1 MARQLGKCGAA
12 PRTSQPSI
20 VTLTRSHRL
29 YVLGAILLSALF
41 VCARIPGGAASRFFL
56 VPLAIAGGA
65 YLIAVRESFQTK
77 TYPRQ
82 VLFACLAISI
92 LWRVP
97 FLLRPAAAQD
107 DLHRY
112 VWDGRL
118 QRLGYNPYTVIPADP
133 KFEGLHTAETRGLNN
148 PDVPSPYPAGAQ
160 LFFRGVT
167 AIRESVFAFKVAFV
181 ACDVTV
187 IFLLIAALRRAGQ
200 PEHWVLIYAWHPLVA
215 TEVAGSGHL
224 DILGALLLLS
234 SFVALVDR
242 RRTLAA
248 TAFGLAVSV
257 KFLPIV
263 LLPLYW
269 RRVRIRDGILAA
281 VIVAVLYAPFLER
294 GHIPIGSLGVFV
306 QRFRFNGP
314 IFAGIEQ
321 TVGAHVAASFAVL
334 AGLSS
339 AVWLRIK
346 RSECSSSAW
355 AWPMTASLVC
365 APVIYPWYLL
375 WLVPFIRDTSTTPL
389 IVWTVTILS
398 TYIVWHLHALGRAW
412 HVPLWVTLFEYG
424 PLLAAGLFSLR
435 TSRRQRANPSREQ
448 VQTVRKDQNSPW
460 ADLRI
465 ARMRSGPSQQ

>member
-1 MARQLGKCGAA
+1 M
-12 PRTSQPSI
+12 
-20 VTLTRSHRL
+20 TLTRYHRL

-65 YLIAVRESFQTK
+65 YLIAVREFFQNQK
-77 TYPRQ
+77 YSRH

-107 DLHRY
+107 DVRRY

-133 KFEGLHTAETRGLNN
+133 KFEALHTAETRGLNN

-160 LFFRGVT
+160 LFFRGVA
-167 AIRESVFAFKVAFV
+167 AIRESVFAFKIAFV
-181 ACDVTV
+181 ACDLTI
-187 IFLLIAALRRAGQ
+187 IFLLLAAFRRAGQ

-215 TEVAGSGHL
+215 TEVAGSGHV
-224 DILGALLLLS
+224 DILAALLLLI
-234 SFVALVDR
+234 SFLTLVDGR
-242 RRTLAA
+242 RALAA
-248 TAFGLAVSV
+248 IALGLAVSV

-269 RRVRIRDGILAA
+269 RRVRIRDGLLAA
-281 VIVAVLYAPFLER
+281 LIVAVLYVPFLER

-314 IFAGIEQ
+314 IFGGIEQ
-321 TVGAHVAASFAVL
+321 IVGAHVAAFLAVL
-334 AGLSS
+334 AGLCS
-339 AVWLRIK
+339 AAWLRIK
-346 RSECSSSAW
+346 QRECRSSAW
-355 AWPMTASLVC
+355 AWPMATSLVC
-365 APVIYPWYLL
+365 APVVYPWYLL
-375 WLVPFIRDTSTTPL
+375 WLIPFLRDTSITPL
-389 IVWTVTILS
+389 IVWSVTILS

-424 PLLAAGLFSLR
+424 PLLAAALFGLR
-435 TSRRQRANPSREQ
+435 TSRRERAHLSREQ